1 MLPNLKL
8 LSLVV
13 FVALTV
19 SGCTTQLA
27 PKYDA
32 ALFDGV
38 TGINVNIMSLF
49 ASVSN
54 GSESARCIQ
63 REEKYNFIIGS
74 VDALAIQS
82 DARPLPKNAVIKKVN
97 AYLSSRGLSAINS
110 DENSAPSAYALQ
122 QVSSQLVKMKQV
134 DCQSGL
140 TKNVVALFKNAV
152 TTSMDQAIT
161 YESFLNR

>member
-1 MLPNLKL
+1 
-8 LSLVV
+8 
-13 FVALTV
+13 
-19 SGCTTQLA
+19 
-27 PKYDA
+27 
-32 ALFDGV
+32 
-38 TGINVNIMSLF
+38 
-49 ASVSN
+49 
-54 GSESARCIQ
+54 
-63 REEKYNFIIGS
+63 
-74 VDALAIQS
+74 
-82 DARPLPKNAVIKKVN
+82 ARPLPKNAVIKKVN

-122 QVSSQLVKMKQV
+122 QVSNQLVKMKQV